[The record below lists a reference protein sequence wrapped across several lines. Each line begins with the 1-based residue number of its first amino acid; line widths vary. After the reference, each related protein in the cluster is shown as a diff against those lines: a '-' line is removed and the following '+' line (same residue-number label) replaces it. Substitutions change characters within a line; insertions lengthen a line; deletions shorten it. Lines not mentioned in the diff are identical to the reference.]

1 MKKTFK
7 SKVSTYFAIMSLL
20 AAILTCAASALVIW
34 LFSVSFPVSGLT
46 SISQSPLI
54 MAVASVS
61 FGILTLVA
69 LLYERNWEIDKY
81 MIALGAIVGIGF
93 SLFFLYIF
101 SNLFAGILVERN
113 PFERILRLESQ
124 ATGTAIIAKT
134 GWKRNFDLDYNL
146 TVIETVCIIEDASK
160 ESIYYQLV
168 DIFQN
173 TTIYEQDETGKHKAD
188 INAVRLGQ
196 VVEIEYVILY
206 MTIDSEI
213 YDFLATKYDPA
224 SFDTPLAIGALQIVI
239 QKGETILPAAYS
251 QHLKFEASQ
260 CERSYP
266 QP

>member
-1 MKKTFK
+1 
-7 SKVSTYFAIMSLL
+7 MSLL
-20 AAILTCAASALVIW
+20 AAILTFAASELVIW

-46 SISQSPLI
+46 SISRSPLI
-54 MAVASVS
+54 MAVVSVS

-69 LLYERNWEIDKY
+69 LLYERNWGIEKY

-93 SLFFLYIF
+93 GLFFLYIF
-101 SNLFAGILVERN
+101 SNLFEGILVERN
-113 PFERILRLESQ
+113 PFERILRFQSQ
-124 ATGTAIIAKT
+124 AMTGTAIIAKT

-173 TTIYEQDETGKHKAD
+173 TTIYEKDETGKHKAN
-188 INAVRLGQ
+188 INAIQLGQ
-196 VVEIEYVILY
+196 VVEIEYVTLY
-206 MTIDSEI
+206 STFDSEI

-239 QKGETILPAAYS
+239 QKGETILPAAYD
-251 QHLKFEASQ
+251 QHLKFRATQ
-260 CERSYP
+260 CEKGYP